1 MLSFIASRGILF
13 PKAVSWLGLF
23 LSFLTAN
30 RLKYLRTGYDG
41 MHTVNGFEILVVVD
55 ELSLFFL
62 GNFMTL

>member
-13 PKAVSWLGLF
+13 PKAVSCLVPF
-23 LSFLTAN
+23 FSFPTAN
-30 RLKYLRTGYDG
+30 RLKYLRAGYDG